1 MKRMKRMAI
10 AVSGSL
16 LVCCTVLAGRPELK
30 DLPGTANWVVQLD
43 VRRLLA
49 TEVGGLIKA
58 AAQKPRP
65 RAKLDA
71 VKVLFSV
78 DLLSDIHSLTLCGE
92 GAGPETTVLYVQGNF
107 DKEKLVTILRAL
119 DGYREIPYRD
129 HVILRLPNKK
139 PKGKVSYGCFARADL
154 VVVSESRKTLEG
166 ALDVLDGKGRSLLDR
181 ELFAGLAN
189 LRREFVF
196 LAAAKDI
203 QDMQGVRPKAA
214 ILKHIQDLVL
224 SVDEKEGNVVAD
236 LTLVAD
242 TGPSATR
249 FAQVVQGLQ
258 AAALLNEADKP
269 QLAELARRLTVRSNG
284 RSVQVTLA
292 LPVDTV
298 RKAAEQPMKRGG
310 PRQDKDD
317 RAAW

>member
-1 MKRMKRMAI
+1 MKRMAI
-10 AVSGSL
+10 AVSGLL
-16 LVCCTVLAGRPELK
+16 LVCCTVLAGRPEFK
-30 DLPGTANWVVQLD
+30 VLPGSANWVAQLD

-49 TEVGGLIKA
+49 TEVGGLIRA

-65 RAKLDA
+65 RARIDA
-71 VKVLFSV
+71 VKALFSV

-92 GAGPETTVLYVQGNF
+92 GAGPETSVLYVQGNF

-119 DGYREIPYRD
+119 DGYREIAYRD

-139 PKGKVSYGCFARADL
+139 SKERVSYGCFARADL

-166 ALDVLDGKGRSLLDR
+166 ALDVLDGKGRSLADR
-181 ELFAGLAN
+181 ELFADLTDP
-189 LRREFVF
+189 RREFVF

-203 QDMQGVRPKAA
+203 HDMQGVRPKAA
-214 ILKHIQDLVL
+214 ILGHIVDLVL
-224 SVDEKEGNVVAD
+224 RVDEKEGNVIAV

-242 TGPSATR
+242 DATSATR

-269 QLAELARRLTVRSNG
+269 QLAELARRLTVQSNG
-284 RSVQVTLA
+284 RSVQITLA
-292 LPVDTV
+292 LPVDMV
-298 RKAAEQPMKRGG
+298 RKAAEQPVKRGG